1 VDIDVI
7 VFDIIGTLVDE
18 VGTVTDETTAALG
31 AVGVDAQRS
40 ARIAHDWLAGFDAAT
55 GRIARG
61 EQEWAPDGEIR
72 RRLLGQ
78 LLQADNVELA
88 PGAFDELATVA
99 RRLVP
104 WPGAADEV
112 AALAELTTVT
122 GLTNASLDQVAE
134 ISARGGLRW
143 HAVLSTALARTYK
156 PDPAAYQLAVN
167 LLNLDPR
174 RSLFVAAHSWD
185 LRAAAA
191 HGFRTAY
198 LPRKYADGPAP
209 HQPIG
214 PPRGRLHY
222 GNEPDPQQGS
232 ENTDPTRAKG
242 PFARTPPPAGDF
254 DLHLESLT
262 HLADLL
268 R

>member
-1 VDIDVI
+1 MDVDVV
-7 VFDIIGTLVDE
+7 VFDIVGTLVDE
-18 VGTVTDETTAALG
+18 VGTVTAATTAALG
-31 AVGVDAQRS
+31 AVGVDAGRS

-61 EQEWAPDGEIR
+61 EQEWASDGEIR
-72 RRLLGQ
+72 RRLLHQ

-88 PGAFDELATVA
+88 PEAFDELATVA

-104 WPGAADEV
+104 WPGAAAEV

-156 PDPAAYQLAVN
+156 PAPAVYRLAID
-167 LLNLDPR
+167 LLDLDPQR
-174 RSLFVAAHSWD
+174 ALFVAAHPWD
-185 LRAAAA
+185 LRGAAKE
-191 HGFRTAY
+191 GFRTAY
-198 LPRKYADGPAP
+198 LPRPHADGPTVDD
-209 HQPIG
+209 
-214 PPRGRLHY
+214 
-222 GNEPDPQQGS
+222 N
-232 ENTDPTRAKG
+232 
-242 PFARTPPPAGDF
+242 F
-254 DLHLESLT
+254 DLHLDSLA